1 MRISMCVGN
10 YAAVPYK
17 ITGMDLSVYC
27 MEELCYVIRENAY
40 LLDMSLM
47 NDELVTWIE
56 RDCGLK
62 ELAEELHSLVHK
74 KGSLSSFVT
83 LILEYAGFYEA
94 DVIRQVEQILKQG
107 TGLSGIE
114 KKKTQVD
121 HLAEKKKYV
130 AALRGYDALLS
141 LWSEAE
147 SGGKDIPADRVKAS
161 ILHNKGVVFTR
172 LMLYGQAGECFL
184 EANRVSGEE
193 EEYLA
198 YLATKRMEMEESDYI
213 IFAAEETGH
222 YESMMELEK
231 KMESIRRSFEEQT
244 EYERLMRRR
253 EWREGKEKQSYYEE
267 NENLLRTLRDSYR
280 ECVYD

>member
-10 YAAVPYK
+10 YAAIPYK
-17 ITGMDLSVYC
+17 ITGMEISVYC
-27 MEELCYVIRENAY
+27 MEELCYCIRENAF

-47 NDELVTWIE
+47 NDELVTWIG

-62 ELAEELHSLVHK
+62 ELAGELHSLVHR

-83 LILEYAGFYEA
+83 LILEYVGFYGA
-94 DVIRQVEQILKQG
+94 DEIRQVEQTLKQG

-114 KKKTQVD
+114 KRKSQVD
-121 HLAEKKKYV
+121 HLADRKKYV

-147 SGGKDIPADRVKAS
+147 RGGKELPADRVKAS

-172 LMLYGQAGECFL
+172 LMLYEQAGECFL
-184 EANRVSGEE
+184 EANRMTGEE

-198 YLATKRMEMEESDYI
+198 YLAAKRMEMDENDYI
-213 IFAAEETGH
+213 VFAAEDAGH
-222 YESMMELEK
+222 YETMLELEK
-231 KMESIRRSFEEQT
+231 KIESIRKSFEEQT
-244 EYERLMRRR
+244 EYERLLRRR
-253 EWREGKEKQSYYEE
+253 EWREGKDKQSYYEE
-267 NENLLRTLRDSYR
+267 NENLLRVLRNSYR